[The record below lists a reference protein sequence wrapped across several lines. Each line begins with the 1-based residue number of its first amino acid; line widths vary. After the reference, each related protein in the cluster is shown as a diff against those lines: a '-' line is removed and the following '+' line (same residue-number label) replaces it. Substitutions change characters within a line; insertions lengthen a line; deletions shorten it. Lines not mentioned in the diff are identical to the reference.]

1 MKLKSLLAEHGE
13 VITNWLA
20 LLVLIAL
27 CIV

>member
-1 MKLKSLLAEHGE
+1 MKLKPLLAEHGE
-13 VITNWLA
+13 RITNWLA